1 MTRFEKDYHEMLKG
15 AGLYILQG
23 RRAEIQKLKK
33 EQRACKNR
41 FRFSNA
47 YDRNSAGWNGNTKP
61 LKNCTEPLGKE
72 AGRSLFS

>member
-23 RRAEIQKLKK
+23 RRVEIQKLKK

-41 FRFSNA
+41 FRFQCICQELSRLERE
-47 YDRNSAGWNGNTKP
+47 Y
-61 LKNCTEPLGKE
+61 E
-72 AGRSLFS
+72 SLEELY

>member
-33 EQRACKNR
+33 EQRACRNR
-41 FRFSNA
+41 FRFQ
-47 YDRNSAGWNGNTKP
+47 
-61 LKNCTEPLGKE
+61 CI
-72 AGRSLFS
+72 

>member
-41 FRFSNA
+41 FRFQCICQELSRLERE
-47 YDRNSAGWNGNTKP
+47 YEPS
-61 LKNCTEPLGKE
+61 KNCTEAGGKE
-72 AGRSLFS
+72 AARPLFL

>member
-1 MTRFEKDYHEMLKG
+1 MLKG

-41 FRFSNA
+41 FRFQCICQELSRLERE
-47 YDRNSAGWNGNTKP
+47 Y
-61 LKNCTEPLGKE
+61 E
-72 AGRSLFS
+72 ALEELY